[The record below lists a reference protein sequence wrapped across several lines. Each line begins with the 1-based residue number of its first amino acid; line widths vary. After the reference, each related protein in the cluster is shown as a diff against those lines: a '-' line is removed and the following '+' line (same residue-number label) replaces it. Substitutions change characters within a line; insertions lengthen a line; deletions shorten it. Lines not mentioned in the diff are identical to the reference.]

1 MNIKNIEDIK
11 KEEYLNEV
19 KKLLSNI
26 FSLKLD
32 NYNLIGVSAC
42 LLGVNCRYNGK
53 TSLRPHVL
61 KYLEKEKLIPIPLC
75 PESIGGLPIP
85 RPPAKI
91 KGKNGFEVLDG
102 KAKVI
107 QLSTNKD
114 VTLNFLKGA
123 YDCFKL
129 VKLLNLKVCLLKEKS
144 PSCGVNYIYKFEV
157 DELKEGKGVFAA
169 LLSRNNIKIFSEND
183 I

>member
-1 MNIKNIEDIK
+1 MALVGKKAPEFTLKAYDPVK
-11 KEEYLNEV
+11 KEFIDV
-19 KKLLSNI
+19 KLEDYK
-26 FSLKLD
+26 
-32 NYNLIGVSAC
+32 
-42 LLGVNCRYNGK
+42 GK
-53 TSLRPHVL
+53 F
-61 KYLEKEKLIPIPLC
+61 LEKEKLIPIPLC
-75 PESIGGLPIP
+75 PESMGGLPIP

-91 KGKNGFEVLDG
+91 KGKDGFEVLDG

-114 VTLNFLKGA
+114 VTLNFLKGT
-123 YDCFKL
+123 YDCFKI

-169 LLSRNNIKIFSEND
+169 FLSRNNIKVFSED
-183 I
+183 D

>member
-1 MNIKNIEDIK
+1 MEIKSIEEIK
-11 KEEYLNEV
+11 KNNYLNEI
-19 KKLLSNI
+19 KKLLSNLS
-26 FSLKLD
+26 SLNLESS
-32 NYNLIGVSAC
+32 NLIGVSAC
-42 LLGVNCRYNGK
+42 LLGINCRYNGK
-53 TSLRPHVL
+53 ASLRPHVL
-61 KYLEKEKLIPIPLC
+61 KFLEKEKLIPIPLC
-75 PESIGGLPIP
+75 PESMGGLPIP

-91 KGKNGFEVLDG
+91 KGKDGFEVLDG

-114 VTLNFLKGA
+114 VTLNFLKGT
-123 YDCFKL
+123 YDCFKI

-169 LLSRNNIKIFSEND
+169 FLSRNNIKVFSEND